1 MTKRVSLTVTPKN
14 PEDFQR
20 IKTNLLK
27 KGFVNESISDGLSF
41 FYRDKSM
48 VAVVRI
54 KKGTQKTNDQ
64 QATFTINKIQE
75 VSNEN
80 AVRA

>member
-20 IKTNLLK
+20 IKANLLK

-54 KKGTQKTNDQ
+54 KKSTQKTK

-75 VSNEN
+75 VGNEN